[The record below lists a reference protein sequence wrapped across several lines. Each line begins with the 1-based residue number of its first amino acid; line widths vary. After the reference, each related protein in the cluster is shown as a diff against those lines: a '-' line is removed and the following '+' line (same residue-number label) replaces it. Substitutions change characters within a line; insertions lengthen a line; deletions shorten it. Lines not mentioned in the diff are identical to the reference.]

1 MTRYRKRGSGNLQL
15 EKSGW
20 YAFRYRVNGV
30 CMYASLKTKDR
41 AEAEILAQQVLQGML
56 YKSEQVVYLEDVW
69 EEFSKLS
76 KNVDPEKLKSHKTI
90 WDQFFDFIKKTFP
103 FIMTINEVS
112 ALCVLRYI
120 GLLNQKVSNNEFNV
134 RIKFLRHVFRTIGK
148 DIQMK
153 HDIFDDLYLKQDM
166 SALQCTTILNEL
178 NAVTAAA
185 KLKKSNHWY
194 LMIMMGIYTGLSL
207 KDVINLKW
215 SDIDLTQNTI
225 KVVPHMSKRIF
236 PIILTIHPK
245 LRSLLLKID
254 DDYQDDKVLKG
265 VVSKSASAITRILGS
280 IFNEAYKELG
290 RQLDTSKVPSEHFHD
305 LRKKYVLLAMN
316 KVSRQTISPFKGY

>member
-1 MTRYRKRGSGNLQL
+1 MSRRRERGTGNLQL
-15 EKSGW
+15 EKTGW
-20 YAFRYRVNGV
+20 YALRYSINGV
-30 CMYASLKTKDR
+30 HMYASLKTKDR
-41 AEAEILAQQVLQGML
+41 AEAEILAQQVLQGTL

-76 KNVDPEKLKSHKTI
+76 SKVDPEKLKNHKTI

-194 LMIMMGIYTGLSL
+194 LMIMIGIYTGLSL
-207 KDVINLKW
+207 KDIIKLKW
-215 SDIDLTQNTI
+215 SNIDLTQNTI
-225 KVVPHMSKRIF
+225 KVVPQMSKRIF

-254 DDYQDDKVLKG
+254 DDYKDEYVLKG

-280 IFNEAYKELG
+280 IFNGAYKELG
-290 RQLDTSKVPSEHFHD
+290 RQLDTSKVPSEHFQD

-316 KVSRQTISPFKGY
+316 KISRQTISPFKGY